1 MRIHTGDK
9 PFGCNH
15 CGKRF
20 SHSGSYSSHMTS
32 KKCQQSAAKS
42 KIAMP
47 NSAPIDEDIAI
58 SADTPE
64 ELVAKLSSPLLL
76 SKTTTVD
83 ASPPSPTTSAAALP
97 TEPVCFNAVGIV
109 FTKDI

>member
-32 KKCQQSAAKS
+32 KKCQLSAKS
-42 KIAMP
+42 KNVMS
-47 NSAPIDEDIAI
+47 NNDE
-58 SADTPE
+58 
-64 ELVAKLSSPLLL
+64 
-76 SKTTTVD
+76 
-83 ASPPSPTTSAAALP
+83 
-97 TEPVCFNAVGIV
+97 VGR
-109 FTKDI
+109 